1 MSRGWKNLEAHA
13 FNKSS
18 YYEETIATNVD
29 FKGYSTEVSDG
40 NEEQVFGNKRKTI
53 ILMTVA
59 KNLAELYTNVLCK
72 IKLERH
78 KTGYSAKD
86 ICKRNTEDAV

>member
-1 MSRGWKNLEAHA
+1 MK
-13 FNKSS
+13 
-18 YYEETIATNVD
+18 
-29 FKGYSTEVSDG
+29 
-40 NEEQVFGNKRKTI
+40 
-53 ILMTVA
+53 VA

-86 ICKRNTEDAV
+86 ISKQNTEDAV